1 MRSPRGWAMAPAS
14 NFDLLV
20 AACESLGA
28 ARVAHF
34 EALAEIDRLVRL
46 GIEAGCP
53 PDDMREVVAD
63 AMSAAAI
70 RRAPERAGSR

>member
-1 MRSPRGWAMAPAS
+1 MVLAS

-46 GIEAGCP
+46 GIAAGSP
-53 PDDMREVVAD
+53 PDDMRAVVAD
-63 AMSAAAI
+63 AMAVAGLKV
-70 RRAPERAGSR
+70 PEMLMGSRSG